1 MKIAMIGYF
10 GWYGS
15 MAEWVADAWENNG
28 HDVIKF
34 DRKLIPQ
41 ELDKSFDFIFIV
53 DCSEDFSRN
62 IPRYI
67 QPTVFWSYDA
77 HMPGGAERSVNI
89 ARKSDLIF
97 SMNYLHGVKLLAKF
111 GVKSFW
117 MPSTY
122 NDLFICDG
130 EKLHLDVAM
139 IGNANSHARI
149 ELWKLLNENY
159 KAFTGKAETKE
170 EYKHAMSNSN
180 IIVNQPTEPWDII
193 TGIRFFEA
201 LGFGKLCLQKRI
213 KTDELEKLGFID
225 GVDFVYWDN
234 FEDLKTKI
242 DYYLKND
249 HERQKISIS
258 GNKKVYKMSMTAQA
272 AKQEQI
278 ILSELYEKL

>member
-1 MKIAMIGYF
+1 
-10 GWYGS
+10 
-15 MAEWVADAWENNG
+15 
-28 HDVIKF
+28 
-34 DRKLIPQ
+34 
-41 ELDKSFDFIFIV
+41 
-53 DCSEDFSRN
+53 
-62 IPRYI
+62 
-67 QPTVFWSYDA
+67 
-77 HMPGGAERSVNI
+77 
-89 ARKSDLIF
+89 
-97 SMNYLHGVKLLAKF
+97 
-111 GVKSFW
+111 
-117 MPSTY
+117 
-122 NDLFICDG
+122 
-130 EKLHLDVAM
+130 
-139 IGNANSHARI
+139 
-149 ELWKLLNENY
+149 
-159 KAFTGKAETKE
+159 
-170 EYKHAMSNSN
+170 
-180 IIVNQPTEPWDII
+180 VNQPTEPWDII